1 LILVIDNYDSFT
13 WNLVQALRARG
24 RSVEVHRNDAL
35 SVADALALGPERVVV
50 SPGPRGPRDA
60 GISLELVRAAAER
73 GVPVLGVCLGHQCI
87 AEAFGGRV
95 VRARRPLHGAATP
108 VRHDGEGIYRGVPS
122 PFLGARYHSLAVS
135 TSRLPRALR
144 ETAWTD
150 DGTLMG
156 IRHRDLPVEGVQFH
170 PESFLTE
177 HGARMLETFCG
188 RS

>member
-1 LILVIDNYDSFT
+1 MILVIDNYDSFT

-60 GISLELVRAAAER
+60 GISLPLARAAAER
-73 GVPVLGVCLGHQCI
+73 GIPVLGVCLGHQCI